1 MKDTTYEPV
10 IGLEVHAQL
19 KTQSKIFCGCSTK
32 FDAKENEFTCP
43 VCTGMPGCLPVLNKK
58 AVEFSVKMALATHCQ
73 VNERSI
79 FARKNY
85 FYPDLPKGYQISQ
98 YDQPLAQKG
107 HVEIQVDGQ
116 TKKIRLHR
124 IHMEEDAGKNIHG
137 TISSYVNLNRAGI
150 PLIEIVSEPDV
161 RSSQEAGAYL
171 RELRSMLRYLEV
183 CDGNMEEGSFRC
195 DVNVS
200 VKPIEQKEFG
210 TRCEVKNINSFR
222 FVEKAIEYEIQRQ
235 IEVLEGGAKVIQETR
250 LWDSDQNKTFS
261 MRSKEEAHDY
271 RYFPEPD
278 LLPLRVAPAWVEEIK
293 RTLPE
298 LAKQKKE
305 RFMKMYQLSSYDAS
319 LLVQEKSLAQ
329 YFESVIEI
337 CKEPKLASNWILS
350 ELLREFGP
358 EQGAT
363 SPVTPQHLGELLAL
377 IVKGTISGKI
387 AKQIFEKMVQTGQ
400 APQAIVQKEGLIQ
413 VSDVA
418 QIEAWVEEVLKEQ
431 KAFVDKYHAGQTK
444 LFGFFVGE
452 VMKKSHGKA
461 NPAKVNET
469 LKKKLVKGA

>member
-1 MKDTTYEPV
+1 MNYEPV
-10 IGLEVHAQL
+10 MGLEVHAQL

-32 FDAKENEFTCP
+32 FDAKENELTCP
-43 VCTGMPGCLPVLNKK
+43 VCTGMPGCLPVLNKR
-58 AVEFSVKMALATHCQ
+58 AVEFAIKMALATHCNI
-73 VNERSI
+73 NEKSI

-98 YDQPLAQKG
+98 YDKPLAQKG
-107 HVEIQVDGQ
+107 VVEISIDGQ
-116 TKKIRLHR
+116 VKKIRLHR

-200 VKPIEQKEFG
+200 VRPVGQKEFG

-235 IEVLEGGAKVIQETR
+235 IEVLESGAKVIQETR

-278 LLPLRVAPAWVEEIK
+278 LLPLMIEQHWVEEIK

-298 LAKQKKE
+298 LASEKKL
-305 RFMKMYQLSSYDAS
+305 RFMKMYQLSEYDAS
-319 LLVQEKSLAQ
+319 QLVQEKFLAQ
-329 YFESVIEI
+329 YFESVVEL
-337 CKEPKLASNWILS
+337 CKEPKLVSNWILS

-358 EQGAT
+358 EQVA
-363 SPVTPQHLGELLAL
+363 SCPMTPQHLGELLVL
-377 IVKGTISGKI
+377 ITNGTISGKI
-387 AKQIFEKMVQTGQ
+387 AKHVFGKMLETGQ
-400 APQAIVQKEGLIQ
+400 APQAIVEKEGLVQ
-413 VSDVA
+413 VSDHV
-418 QIEAWVEEVLKEQ
+418 QIEALVIEVLKEQ
-431 KAFVDKYHAGQTK
+431 KAFVDKYLAGQTK

-461 NPAKVNET
+461 NPAMVNEF
-469 LKKKLVKGA
+469 LKKKLKGV

>member
-1 MKDTTYEPV
+1 MASKETYCMTSYEAV

-19 KTQSKIFCGCSTK
+19 KTKSKIFCGCSTE
-32 FDAKENEFTCP
+32 FNAKENENTCP
-43 VCTGMPGCLPVLNKK
+43 VCTGMPGSLPVLNKK
-58 AVEFSVKMALATHCQ
+58 AVEFALKMAMATQCTIH
-73 VNERSI
+73 EKSI

-98 YDQPLAQKG
+98 YDKPLAVQGKVG
-107 HVEIQVDGQ
+107 KVRI
-116 TKKIRLHR
+116 HR

-150 PLIEIVSEPDV
+150 PLIEIVSEPDI

-171 RELRSMLRYLEV
+171 RELRSILRYLEV

-195 DVNVS
+195 DVNIS
-200 VKPIEQKEFG
+200 VRPLDQKELG

-222 FVEKAIEYEIQRQ
+222 FVEKAIDYEIQRQ
-235 IEVLEGGAKVIQETR
+235 IEVVEGGSKVIQETR

-278 LLPLRVAPAWVEEIK
+278 LLPLMVEPHWIEEVK

-298 LAKQKKE
+298 LASEKKA
-305 RFMKMYQLSSYDAS
+305 RFMKMYQLSDYDAS
-319 LLVQEKSLAQ
+319 LLTQERSLAQ
-329 YFESVIEI
+329 YFESVVEL
-337 CKEPKLASNWILS
+337 CKEPKLATNWILS

-358 EQGAT
+358 EQVA
-363 SPVTPQHLGELLAL
+363 SCPITPQYLGELLAL
-377 IVKGTISGKI
+377 ITNGTISGKI
-387 AKQIFEKMVQTGQ
+387 AKQVFEKMLKTGQ
-400 APQAIVQKEGLIQ
+400 APQAIVEKEGLVQ
-413 VSDVA
+413 VSDHA
-418 QIEAWVEEVLKEQ
+418 QIEDLVMEVLKEQ
-431 KAFVDKYHAGQTK
+431 KAFVDKYLAGQTK

-461 NPAKVNET
+461 NPAMVNEF
-469 LKKKLVKGA
+469 LKKKLKGA

>member
-1 MKDTTYEPV
+1 MNYEPV

-32 FDAKENEFTCP
+32 FDAKENELTCP
-43 VCTGMPGCLPVLNKK
+43 VCTGMPGCLPVLNKR
-58 AVEFSVKMALATHCQ
+58 AVEFAIKMALATQCRI
-73 VNERSI
+73 NEKSL
-79 FARKNY
+79 FARKHY
-85 FYPDLPKGYQISQ
+85 FYPDLPKGYQISH
-98 YDQPLAQKG
+98 YDKHLAQKG
-107 HVEIQVDGQ
+107 HIEISIGGQ
-116 TKKIRLHR
+116 IKKIRLHR

-137 TISSYVNLNRAGI
+137 TFSSYVNLNRAGI

-171 RELRSMLRYLEV
+171 REIRSILRYLEV

-200 VKPIEQKEFG
+200 VRPVGQKEFG
-210 TRCEVKNINSFR
+210 IRCEVKNINSFR
-222 FVEKAIEYEIQRQ
+222 FVEKAIEYEMGRQ
-235 IEVLEGGAKVIQETR
+235 IEVLESGAKVIQETR

-278 LLPLRVAPAWVEEIK
+278 LHPLIVEPHWVEEIK

-298 LAKQKKE
+298 LSSEKKT
-305 RFMKMYQLSSYDAS
+305 RFIKMYQLSEYDAS
-319 LLVQEKSLAQ
+319 LLTQEKSLAQ
-329 YFESVIEI
+329 YFESVVEI
-337 CKEPKLASNWILS
+337 CKEPKLATNWILS

-358 EQGAT
+358 EQVES
-363 SPVTPQHLGELLAL
+363 SPITPQHLGELLVL
-377 IVKGTISGKI
+377 IMKGTISGKI
-387 AKQIFEKMVQTGQ
+387 AKHVFEKMLQTGQ
-400 APQAIVQKEGLIQ
+400 APQAIVQKEGLVQ
-413 VSDVA
+413 VSDST
-418 QIEAWVEEVLKEQ
+418 QIEALVEEVLKEQ
-431 KAFVDKYHAGQTK
+431 KVFVDKYHAGQAK

-461 NPAKVNET
+461 NPAMVNEF
-469 LKKKLVKGA
+469 LKKKLKGA

>member
-1 MKDTTYEPV
+1 MKDMTYEPV

-32 FDAKENEFTCP
+32 FDAKENELTCP
-43 VCTGMPGCLPVLNKK
+43 VCTGMPGCLPVLNKR
-58 AVEFSVKMALATHCQ
+58 AVEFAIKMALATQCHM
-73 VNERSI
+73 NEKSI

-98 YDQPLAQKG
+98 YDKPLAQQG
-107 HVEIQVDGQ
+107 SLEISLDGA

-124 IHMEEDAGKNIHG
+124 IHMEEDAGKNVHG

-150 PLIEIVSEPDV
+150 PLIEIVSEPDI
-161 RSSQEAGAYL
+161 RSAQEAGVYL

-195 DVNVS
+195 DVNIS
-200 VKPIEQKEFG
+200 VRPLGQKEFG

-235 IEVLEGGAKVIQETR
+235 IEVVESGAKVIQETR
-250 LWDSDQNKTFS
+250 LWDSNQNKTFS

-278 LLPLRVAPAWVEEIK
+278 LLPLIVESHWIEELK

-298 LAKQKKE
+298 LAQEKKA
-305 RFMKMYQLSSYDAS
+305 RFMKMYQLSEYDAS
-319 LLVQEKSLAQ
+319 LLTQEKSLAQ
-329 YFESVIEI
+329 YFESVVEL
-337 CKEPKLASNWILS
+337 CKEPKLATNWILS

-358 EQGAT
+358 EQVEAC
-363 SPVTPQHLGELLAL
+363 PITPQRLGELLDL
-377 IVKGTISGKI
+377 ITKGTISGKI
-387 AKQIFEKMVQTGQ
+387 AKEVFEKMLQTGQ
-400 APQAIVQKEGLIQ
+400 APRAIVEKEGLVQ
-413 VSDVA
+413 VSDA
-418 QIEAWVEEVLKEQ
+418 GQIEVLVHEVLKEQ
-431 KAFVDKYHAGQTK
+431 KAFVDKYHAGQIK

-452 VMKKSHGKA
+452 VMKKSRGKA
-461 NPAKVNET
+461 NPAMVNEF
-469 LKKKLVKGA
+469 LKKKLKGA